1 MKKIKAL
8 CMALVLLLSVVCAAG
23 AGIVSAD
30 AVTISNQEYEVY
42 FAGRHSAF
50 LCNKKSVGNEVGTEY
65 FLTYT
70 VESVTSSGSQNGF
83 LGTSAPESQFP
94 YTEGNGLLYYQQ
106 RKSDSETPELL
117 MEGYT
122 YFIKYKVTDSG
133 YQYIAARAKGNSSEY
148 IVIEK
153 KATTGEPKSTN
164 YGYFGLWFGDGA
176 TDAHLTDVRFY
187 DAAGNDLGVW
197 SPRSLANVVKCDEV
211 KKDTEIDHWYR
222 VEAIDL
228 TNLAISNEQP
238 LTTDRMYME
247 FSVSEAESNCTQSG
261 IALSNYPQTTYPH
274 SNGMLKY
281 ESLKEDQ
288 TSLLLEPGADYMVVL
303 EKGNYGFTAY
313 VEITKDEVTTRK
325 IFPLISG
332 TYDKEAQYFSLWFGT
347 GGNAKTSL
355 VLENVKIYDGEKNNL
370 GVQANNS
377 NVQIRH
383 FGSMLDYAA
392 CEAVYYCQA
401 NGDLYTLYEDQT
413 LTYETKDQKLEGTY
427 SVRDNQ
433 ITIVLPNGS
442 QTYDYLYRG
451 FTADNSFFKRLYTY
465 QVKFVAGNGTED
477 TVQVMDMAN
486 GYKATKPADP
496 VLDGCTFEGWCTIDG
511 TAYDFNTMVTRS
523 NTLYA
528 KWTNGA
534 GITYLATQDGGAA
547 NDNAAPNFD
556 VLIICAVMVVAAMV
570 ICIFI
575 IKGGSKRDKKTK

>member
-1 MKKIKAL
+1 MKRMKAFL
-8 CMALVLLLSVVCAAG
+8 MAVILLSCIVCGLGAGVVC
-23 AGIVSAD
+23 VD
-30 AVTISNQEYEVY
+30 AVTISGQEYEVY
-42 FAGRHSAF
+42 FTGRHSSF
-50 LCNKKSVGNEVGTEY
+50 LCNKKTVGNAVGTEY

-94 YTEGNGLLYYQQ
+94 YTDGNGLLYYQQ

-122 YFIKYKVTDSG
+122 YFVKFTVTDSG
-133 YQYIAARAKGNSSEY
+133 YRYLAARAKGNHSEY
-148 IVIEK
+148 FVIEK
-153 KATTGEPKSTN
+153 NAAAGDPQSTN
-164 YGYFGLWFGDGA
+164 YGYFGLWFGDGV

-187 DAAGNDLGVW
+187 DANGNDLGVW
-197 SPRSLANVVKCDEV
+197 SPRSLANVVKCGEV
-211 KKDTEIDHWYR
+211 EKDTEIDHWYR
-222 VEAIDL
+222 VAAIDL

-247 FSVSEAESNCTQSG
+247 FSVSEAESTCTQSG
-261 IALSNYPQTTYPH
+261 IALSNYPNTTYPH
-274 SNGMLKY
+274 SNGLLKY
-281 ESLKEDQ
+281 ESLAEKQ
-288 TSLLLEPGADYMVVL
+288 TSLLLEPGADYLIVL

-313 VEITKDEVTTRK
+313 AQITKDGKTTVK
-325 IFPLISG
+325 VFPLISG
-332 TYDKEAQYFSLWFGT
+332 TYDKTAQHFSLWFGT
-347 GGNAKTSL
+347 GGDAKTSF
-355 VLENVKIYDGEKNNL
+355 VLENVKIYDNEKNNL

-392 CEAVYYCQA
+392 CEAVYYCQET
-401 NGDLYTLYEDQT
+401 GDIYTLYEGQS
-413 LTYETKDQKLEGTY
+413 LTYETGGQRTEGTY
-427 SVRDNQ
+427 SIRNNQ
-433 ITIVLPNGS
+433 ITVVLPNKTE
-442 QTYDYLYRG
+442 TYDYLYRG
-451 FTADNSFFKRLYTY
+451 FTAGENYFKRLYTS

-486 GYKATKPADP
+486 GYQAVKPADP

-511 TAYDFNTMVTRS
+511 TAYDFDTMVTKS

-534 GITYLATQDGGAA
+534 GISYLATQESNTPNDSGAP
-547 NDNAAPNFD
+547 DYG
-556 VLIICAVMVVAAMV
+556 IIILCAVMAVAAAI